1 MDTDVYVGRDM
12 EIYKNRDAPMKNAK
26 KTTLEQKQASRH
38 LEQVSREVKNDG
50 YSNIFASLL
59 ENICKM
65 IQL

>member
-1 MDTDVYVGRDM
+1 MDIDLYVGRDM
-12 EIYKNRDAPMKNAK
+12 EIYKNRDAGMNNSE

-38 LEQVSREVKNDG
+38 LKQLSREVKNDG

-59 ENICKM
+59 ENICTM

>member
-1 MDTDVYVGRDM
+1 MDIDLYVGRDM
-12 EIYKNRDAPMKNAK
+12 EIYKNRDAAMNNAE

-38 LEQVSREVKNDG
+38 LKQLSREVKNDG

-59 ENICKM
+59 ENICTM